1 MGFVQ
6 ASLLAALAAVILP
19 ILAHLLFRR
28 RSRPVDLGTLRF
40 LKVAVRQD
48 TRRRWLKRW
57 LLLALRVGC
66 VVLVVLLFAR
76 PYRAEFTGGGNTG
89 LTVLLIDRSASMS
102 RKVGPASRR
111 SGSERLIDHAVR
123 QLSQVLTQVPAR
135 ARVEAAWFDKKV
147 EPISSTEDGRVSLA
161 SLEAPDTLAGGTDFA
176 AALSWA
182 AARCGAARGSGPLA
196 VHVLTDLQ
204 RTGFGSLEDFAFPK
218 DVPVHVWDVGPAGSG
233 NVAVVGVRPASLMVR
248 ADYPTTVEATI
259 LNARTQLLDQRPVR
273 LRLANKSKVIEIPAV
288 ASAAVGASTTIAFE
302 TPPLGPGLWQGTVSI
317 AVDDELPLD
326 NSRHV
331 AFYAAAKPRV
341 LLLDGAS
348 RDVAALGEA
357 YFLEAAL
364 RLAPPGETVPD
375 VPFRVIVFPYG
386 SDARV
391 PELGQVDVLVAANV
405 AGFPGA
411 DAARVRAFLDRGG
424 SAVVF
429 GGSNVGPASA
439 ASYVAAGLS
448 LGEIAGTYLARDVP
462 FRIAAFARDNAIL
475 KPFADPQHGDLHRLA
490 FSGCTRIVPG
500 DGVQVLAR
508 FRDGTPLVLERSAGR
523 SRVVWCAASVGREH
537 GEWSRS
543 RLFLPL
549 VHQLVRGAAGQVG
562 AGPVREL
569 PGAGETLGVR
579 QQGEVWEV
587 RNLEPQESELER
599 CTPEELAQRLGVKLA
614 ENAGESVPAA
624 AQGDGEELRTGELW
638 PWLWL
643 GVVLFW
649 LAEGVLANRTVA

>member
-6 ASLLAALAAVILP
+6 ATMLTALAAVILP

-40 LKVAVRQD
+40 LKIAVRQD
-48 TRRRWLKRW
+48 TRRRRLKRL
-57 LLLALRVGC
+57 LLLALRLSC
-66 VVLVVLLFAR
+66 VVLLVLLFAR
-76 PYRAEFTGGGNTG
+76 PFRAEFAGGGSTG

-102 RKVGPASRR
+102 RKRDG
-111 SGSERLIDHAVR
+111 ERLIDHAVR
-123 QLSQVLTQVPAR
+123 ELSEVVARVPAR
-135 ARVEAAWFDKKV
+135 SRVEAAWFDKKV
-147 EPISSTEDGRVSLA
+147 EPIASSEDGRVSLS
-161 SLEAPDTLAGGTDFA
+161 SLEAPATLTGGTDFA

-182 AARCGAARGSGPLA
+182 AARCAAARGSGPLA

-233 NVAVVGVRPASLMVR
+233 NVAVIGVRPLGLMVR
-248 ADYPTTVEATI
+248 AGHPTTVQATI
-259 LNARTQLLDQRPVR
+259 LNARTEPLNQRPVR
-273 LRLANKSKVIEIPAV
+273 LGLANKGKVIEIPAV
-288 ASAAVGASTTIAFE
+288 ASAAAGASTTVTFE
-302 TPPLGPGLWQGTVSI
+302 TPPLVPGLWQGTVSV
-317 AVDDELPLD
+317 AADDELPLD

-331 AFYAAAKPRV
+331 ALYAAARPRV

-375 VPFRVIVFPYG
+375 GPFQVIVFPYG
-386 SDARV
+386 SDARL
-391 PELGQVDVLVAANV
+391 PDLGQVDVLVAANV
-405 AGFPGA
+405 VGFPTA
-411 DAARVRAFLDRGG
+411 DASRIQTFLNRGG

-429 GGSNVGPASA
+429 GGSNLGPASA
-439 ASYVAAGLS
+439 ASYAAAGLS
-448 LGEIAGTYLARDVP
+448 VGEITGTHAARDVP
-462 FRIAAFARDNAIL
+462 FRISEFARDHAML
-475 KPFADPQHGDLHRLA
+475 KPFADPQHGDLHRLT
-490 FSGCTRIVPG
+490 FSGCTRVTPA
-500 DGVQVLAR
+500 DGVRVLAR
-508 FRDGTPLVLERSAGR
+508 FRDGTPLLLERPTGR

-549 VHQLVRGAAGQVG
+549 IHQLVSGAAGQVG

-569 PGAGETLGVR
+569 PAAGETPGVR

-599 CTPEELAQRLGVKLA
+599 CTPEEFAERLGVKLA
-614 ENAGESVPAA
+614 DNAGGLVSVAA
-624 AQGDGEELRTGELW
+624 EEGDGNELRTGELW

>member
-6 ASLLAALAAVILP
+6 ASLLTALAAVILP

-48 TRRRWLKRW
+48 TRRRKLKRL
-57 LLLALRVGC
+57 LLLALRLAC
-66 VVLVVLLFAR
+66 VVLLVLLFAR
-76 PYRAEFTGGGNTG
+76 PFRAEFSGGGDAG

-102 RKVGPASRR
+102 RKRDG
-111 SGSERLIDHAVR
+111 ERLIDHAVR
-123 QLSQVLTQVPAR
+123 ELSEVVARVPAR
-135 ARVEAAWFDKKV
+135 SRVEAAWFDRKV
-147 EPISSTEDGRVSLA
+147 EPIGSSEDGRLSLA
-161 SLEAPDTLAGGTDFA
+161 SLEAPATLTGGTDFA

-182 AARCGAARGSGPLA
+182 AARCAAAAGSGPRA

-218 DVPVHVWDVGPAGSG
+218 DVPLHVWDVGPAGSD
-233 NVAVVGVRPASLMVR
+233 NVAVTGVRPAGLMVR
-248 ADYPTTVEATI
+248 ANQPTTVQATI
-259 LNARTQLLDQRPVR
+259 LNALTEPLNQRPVR
-273 LRLANKSKVIEIPAV
+273 LRLANKSKVIDLPAV
-288 ASAAVGASTTIAFE
+288 ASAAADASTTVTFE
-302 TPPLGPGLWQGTVSI
+302 TPPLGPGLWQGTVSVV
-317 AVDDELPLD
+317 ADDELPLD

-331 AFYAAAKPRV
+331 ALYAAAKPRV

-375 VPFRVIVFPYG
+375 APFRVIVFPY
-386 SDARV
+386 SPDARV
-391 PELGQVDVLVAANV
+391 PDLGQVDVLVAANV
-405 AGFPGA
+405 AGFPAA
-411 DAARVRAFLDRGG
+411 DATKVRAFLDRGG

-429 GGSNVGPASA
+429 GGSNLEPASA
-439 ASYVAAGLS
+439 VSYAAAGLS
-448 LGEIAGTYLARDVP
+448 VGEITGTHAARDVP
-462 FRIAAFARDNAIL
+462 FRIAEFARDHAML
-475 KPFADPQHGDLHRLA
+475 SPFADPQHGDLHRLT
-490 FSGCTRIVPG
+490 FSGCTRITPD
-500 DGVQVLAR
+500 DGVRVLAR
-508 FRDGTPLVLERSAGR
+508 FRDGTPLLLERSTTGR
-523 SRVVWCAASVGREH
+523 SRVVWCAVSAGREH

-549 VHQLVRGAAGQVG
+549 VHQLVRGAAGQAG
-562 AGPVREL
+562 AGPVRDL
-569 PGAGETLGVR
+569 PAAGETPGVR

-599 CTPEELAQRLGVKLA
+599 CTPEEFAQRLGVKLA
-614 ENAGESVPAA
+614 DNAGALVSVAA
-624 AQGDGEELRTGELW
+624 EGDGNELRAGELW

-643 GVVLFW
+643 GLVLFW